1 MPEKRC
7 GKGGNG
13 GVCVCSP
20 VGFGLPVME
29 FDERGAMK
37 PGDSTCPA
45 LPSLSVDSRG
55 HMVCRTG
62 EHVDDDTS
70 SQHRQRDVNRLDNYK
85 KTRLADEQPA

>member
-1 MPEKRC
+1 
-7 GKGGNG
+7 
-13 GVCVCSP
+13 
-20 VGFGLPVME
+20 ME

-37 PGDSTCPA
+37 PGDSTSPA

-62 EHVDDDTS
+62 EHVDDDTD
-70 SQHRQRDVNRLDNYK
+70 SQHRQRGVNRLDNYNK